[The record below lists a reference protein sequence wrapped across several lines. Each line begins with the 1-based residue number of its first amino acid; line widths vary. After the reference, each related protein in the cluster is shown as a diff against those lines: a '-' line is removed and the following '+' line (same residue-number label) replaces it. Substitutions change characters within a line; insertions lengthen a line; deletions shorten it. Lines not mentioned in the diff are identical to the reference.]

1 MTFEDNMT
9 LEEIQEM
16 WAVDSEIDDNHLG
29 EQSTSTAKLHSKY
42 LKQLIDAKLK
52 LAKYNTDYN
61 TLRAGKFRYYR
72 GEMSRQEL
80 IDNGWEQWQG
90 TKPLKNEMD
99 EFLTGDSDLNKLKL
113 RIEYLNT
120 MVYALESIMGSIK
133 GRQWDIKNG
142 IAWKQFLA
150 GM

>member
-1 MTFEDNMT
+1 MT
-9 LEEIQEM
+9 LDEIQEM
-16 WAVDSEIDDNHLG
+16 WENDSEIDDNHLG
-29 EQSTSTAKLHSKY
+29 EASTTSAKLHSKY
-42 LKQLIDAKLK
+42 LKLLIDAKLK

-80 IDNGWEQWQG
+80 VDNGWDQWQG

-120 MVYALESIMGSIK
+120 MVYALESIMTSIR
-133 GRQWDIKNG
+133 GRDWSVRNG
-142 IAWKQFLA
+142 IEWKKFLA